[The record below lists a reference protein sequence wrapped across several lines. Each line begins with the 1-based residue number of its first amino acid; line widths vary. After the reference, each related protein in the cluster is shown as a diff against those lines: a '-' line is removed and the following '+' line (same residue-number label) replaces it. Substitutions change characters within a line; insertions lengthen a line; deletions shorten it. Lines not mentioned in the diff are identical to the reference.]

1 MLFVKVFDNFDLQR
15 SSPKSSISCSQFTD
29 NIDNN
34 PSNIPLIHNLTCSI
48 FYGNGTMNQRDEP
61 EWRDRS
67 TVSFSRKLVRS
78 GLLRQ
83 VPPRIRNRVCIPWP
97 DARWRAFL
105 FAEYAIHV
113 EARKSEPPTFFR
125 IARGKRKGGLA

>member
-1 MLFVKVFDNFDLQR
+1 
-15 SSPKSSISCSQFTD
+15 
-29 NIDNN
+29 
-34 PSNIPLIHNLTCSI
+34 
-48 FYGNGTMNQRDEP
+48 MNQRDEP